1 MLGRTDRRPRLLFL
15 TALLISGA
23 FAIGTRLAYWQ
34 VVRGA
39 ELRELAAVQLRQS
52 VIMPVERGTIY
63 DRSGTVV
70 LATVAYRDRLAA
82 YPSHIPKGRKAAV
95 AMELATILGLDPDAA
110 GRLGVAVA
118 GDTEYTVLAAQL
130 TGSQSDAVHAG
141 LDAGRLPGIGLEAQP
156 VRVYPGPGGAPATSL
171 ASRLLGFTN
180 SDGEG
185 QYGIEQRYQAALA
198 GRPRVVVASADVSG
212 RPIVADEQV
221 VEAGAA
227 GLDLRLTIDAGLQLQ
242 LERELYAAWVVDK
255 AQAVS
260 AVVMDPHSG
269 AVLAWATVPGYDA
282 NDYREAAARDP
293 GLFVDPI
300 VSGVYEPGS
309 VMKMFVAAAAF
320 DAGVVTARTVIDD
333 SGKLEFGQY
342 VVYDA
347 DKKANGP
354 MAFEDGI
361 ALSRNV
367 VAARVARMLGPDTGS
382 ASRALYRMWDRLG
395 IGRPTGVDTS
405 AEVAGLV
412 VDPSTGRWADVDLAN
427 RSFGQGMAVTQLQ
440 LAASYSTMVNG
451 GFGVHPYLVADVG
464 GEAVPRAP
472 AEVVLDASVSRQLT
486 DLMTHVL
493 SSVPFY
499 ARDTHIP
506 GYLVGGKSGTAEIW
520 DAETGDW
527 ADNLYNF
534 SFVGFVGRNGPAAV
548 IAVRIGSA
556 APRVA
561 AQSALWLPISSWALF
576 RRVAVDT
583 VDALG
588 IRPNAA
594 TERGD
599 GRP

>member
-15 TALLISGA
+15 AALLILGA
-23 FAIGTRLAYWQ
+23 LAVGARLAYWQ

-39 ELRELAAVQLRQS
+39 ELRDLAAVQLRQS
-52 VIMPVERGTIY
+52 VTLPAERGSIY

-70 LATVAYRDRLAA
+70 LATTAYRDRLVA
-82 YPSHIPKGRKAAV
+82 YPAHIPEDRKASV
-95 AMELATILGLDPDAA
+95 ASELATILGLDPAGAQRLRAAVDGDA
-110 GRLGVAVA
+110 
-118 GDTEYTVLAAQL
+118 EYVVLAAQL
-130 TGSQSDAVHAG
+130 TGPQSDAVSAG
-141 LDAGRLPGIGLEAQP
+141 LDAGRLVGMGLDPQP
-156 VRVYPGPGGAPATSL
+156 VRVYPGAGGAPDTTL
-171 ASRLLGFTN
+171 ASRLLGFVN
-180 SDGEG
+180 RDGEG

-198 GRPRVVVASADVSG
+198 GRSRVVIAPADVSG
-212 RPIVADEQV
+212 RPIAEAEQV
-221 VEAGAA
+221 VDPGTA
-227 GLDLRLTIDAGLQLQ
+227 GLDLRLTVDAGLQLQ
-242 LERELYAAWVVDK
+242 LERELYAAWVADK
-255 AQAVS
+255 AQTVS

-282 NDYREAAARDP
+282 NDYQGVAMRDP

-300 VSGVYEPGS
+300 VSSVYEPGS

-320 DAGVVTARTVIDD
+320 EAGVVTPRTVIDD

-342 VVYDA
+342 VIYDA

-354 MAFEDGI
+354 MAFQDGI
-361 ALSRNV
+361 ARSRNV
-367 VAARVARMLGPDTGS
+367 VAARVARMLGPDTRS
-382 ASRALYRMWDRLG
+382 ASAALYGLWDRLG
-395 IGRPTGVDTS
+395 VGRPTGVDTS
-405 AEVAGLV
+405 GEVAGLV

-451 GFGVHPYLVADVG
+451 GFSVHPYLVADIG
-464 GEAVPRAP
+464 GEAIPEASP
-472 AEVVLDASVSRQLT
+472 EAVLDPSLSRQLT
-486 DLMTHVL
+486 DLLIHVVT
-493 SSVPFY
+493 SVPFY
-499 ARDTHIP
+499 LRDTHIP

-534 SFVGFVGRNGPAAV
+534 SFVGFVGRNGPDAV

-556 APRVA
+556 APRVI
-561 AQSALWLPISSWALF
+561 AQSNLWLPITSWALF

-583 VDALG
+583 IDALG

-594 TERGD
+594 SERRD
-599 GRP
+599 VRP